1 MAPWLQA
8 LAHHPVWTLPPPA
21 SSSSS
26 SNDLARSTAPH
37 PGAQAAQAALGRS
50 SSTAAPLSQ
59 SASSR
64 SLFGLAHP
72 PSSSSPSSASPS
84 ATKPHPHPLKRSRS
98 SHTAAKGSSAPER
111 RIKGGRTTRVAVVR
125 GTDLVVAVG
134 SELRMASLAQ
144 VKSRA
149 TEASELPV
157 EDVELGDYKVLNTPA
172 VTFEIQQLVVNPT
185 SKLLAVVGAHS
196 VVVVVLPRRG
206 WTNTV
211 TKTLECR
218 SLPVGAFYHSLPGS
232 PAVASVLWHPLG
244 HDASSLVVL
253 TSDATLREYTVSES
267 LDEPAQTLSFVR
279 SGSGGGA
286 GAARKG
292 GFGLDAVERDARTAV
307 ALCVGEGR
315 GDWGPLTLYA
325 LMRNGDVVSMCPFLP
340 KKASLTPNYVHA
352 LSAFVSTKVD
362 YLSSSSPFPA
372 LEKRYSLQQ
381 QYVSSLV
388 RQVTTSAPPPFAY
401 AEPDL
406 AAAAD
411 DEHDPST
418 PRDVVAPSRPALA
431 PRLQGPFL
439 LQPAPAELD
448 NGADGAACD
457 LAYLTHAATSSQGE
471 AGSGEVGE
479 DEGDEVGE
487 GVGVLAIA
495 YRDGKVDLCL
505 EVEKVEARFVGEA
518 PPPTAAAAA
527 SARSSWSGALVL
539 RNRSTPRR
547 GGRGGFGLDSDDDD
561 DEPDEPANDDD
572 AADLPTLAVF
582 ESIDLGLATALSPA
596 GSEHVVSRGL
606 AHNAPV
612 LVRDPL
618 HGADTLYVRH
628 ALGAHCLF
636 LGPWLGPMEEALR
649 GAARDED
656 GEGEDE
662 EGLERKLRE
671 GVLGAQGGTEVC
683 WVLKTVGAQGA
694 EEEGEGEGEGAAAQ
708 PVEGLALLNDVY
720 LGYSLILV
728 TAALQPVGIELALRI
743 DDSATALDGG
753 LAASTAAGGPATPA
767 KPTAA
772 AASTEPAYVSLLSQS
787 PFTVP
792 AILSRPRTALPVL
805 PRLPTTTGELR
816 ITPDTLRQLGKH
828 VQATQTAMRDLVAAS
843 GVVSARVEL
852 QMREL
857 ARQVDKVRE
866 LDERR
871 AELGR
876 SVGAGAA
883 GAGQGGEAG
892 GVEAR
897 VRAAEER
904 QHALLARTDRV
915 LQRLVEGHQPQVS
928 AVERKW
934 FDELER
940 LSDQV
945 DGGAGDDADDSWSA
959 AVAAA
964 AGGGSGAPP
973 LALRAQRL
981 EAQMELLRPALE
993 ELRRKEE
1000 AKRAA
1005 GTPARNGAGGMG
1017 QSQLV
1022 RVEGLL
1028 SDEAKILADAKRKV
1042 ERLTSALASA
1052 SLVD

>member
-26 SNDLARSTAPH
+26 NDLARSTAPRSAAH
-37 PGAQAAQAALGRS
+37 AAAQAALGRS

-59 SASSR
+59 SNSSR
-64 SLFGLAHP
+64 SLFGLANP
-72 PSSSSPSSASPS
+72 PSSPSSSSSP
-84 ATKPHPHPLKRSRS
+84 AKPHPLKRSRS
-98 SHTAAKGSSAPER
+98 SHLGSKSSIER

-149 TEASELPV
+149 IEAGESPV
-157 EDVELGDYKVLNTPA
+157 EDVDLGDYKVLNTPA
-172 VTFEIQQLVVNPT
+172 VTFEIQQLIVSPT

-211 TKTLECR
+211 SKTLECR

-267 LDEPAQTLSFVR
+267 LDEPAQTLSFAR
-279 SGSGGGA
+279 AGAGAGA

-292 GFGLDAVERDARTAV
+292 GFGLDAVDRDAQTAV
-307 ALCVGEGR
+307 ALCIGEGR

-362 YLSSSSPFPA
+362 YLSSASPFPA

-388 RQVTTSAPPPFAY
+388 RQVTTSAPPAL
-401 AEPDL
+401 ATDL
-406 AAAAD
+406 NLDRAD
-411 DEHDPST
+411 DDDDSHDPST
-418 PRDVVAPSRPALA
+418 PRDVVSPSRPALA

-457 LAYLTHAATSSQGE
+457 LAYLAHAAPTGESGDGE
-471 AGSGEVGE
+471 A
-479 DEGDEVGE
+479 DEEEMGE

-518 PPPTAAAAA
+518 PPPAAPAAALA
-527 SARSSWSGALVL
+527 SSSRSGALVL
-539 RNRSTPRR
+539 RNRSMPRR
-547 GGRGGFGLDSDDDD
+547 GGGFGAANLDSDDDD
-561 DEPDEPANDDD
+561 EPADANADDADD

-596 GSEHVVSRGL
+596 GSEHVVARAL

-612 LVRDPL
+612 LARDPL

-636 LGPWLGPMEEALR
+636 LGPWLAPMAEALR
-649 GAARDED
+649 SAARRGED
-656 GEGEDE
+656 GGE
-662 EGLERKLRE
+662 EGQDDDERLERELRQ
-671 GVLGAQGGTEVC
+671 GVLGVQGGTEVC
-683 WVLKTVGAQGA
+683 WVLKTVGAQG
-694 EEEGEGEGEGAAAQ
+694 EEDAHEGEGAAAAAQ

-720 LGYSLILV
+720 LGYSLVLV
-728 TAALQPVGIELALRI
+728 TAALQPVGVELALRI
-743 DDSATALDGG
+743 DASATAFDD
-753 LAASTAAGGPATPA
+753 APAAAGSATPA
-767 KPTAA
+767 KPAA
-772 AASTEPAYVSLLSQS
+772 AAVASSTEPAYVSLVSQT

-792 AILSRPRTALPVL
+792 AILLRPRTAAPLV
-805 PRLPTTTGELR
+805 PRLATTSTELR
-816 ITPDTLRQLGKH
+816 VTPDTLRQLGKH
-828 VQATQTAMRDLVAAS
+828 VSATQTALRDLVAAS

-857 ARQVDKVRE
+857 KRQVDKVRE

-876 SVGAGAA
+876 SVGAGAGA
-883 GAGQGGEAG
+883 GAGAGDGAAG

-897 VRAAEER
+897 VRAAEQR

-915 LQRLVEGHQPQVS
+915 LQRLVESHQPQVS

-945 DGGAGDDADDSWSA
+945 DGGVSDDEDRSWSA

-964 AGGGSGAPP
+964 ATGGGSGAAP

-1000 AKRAA
+1000 VKRAA

-1017 QSQLV
+1017 HSQLA

-1052 SLVD
+1052 SLCG